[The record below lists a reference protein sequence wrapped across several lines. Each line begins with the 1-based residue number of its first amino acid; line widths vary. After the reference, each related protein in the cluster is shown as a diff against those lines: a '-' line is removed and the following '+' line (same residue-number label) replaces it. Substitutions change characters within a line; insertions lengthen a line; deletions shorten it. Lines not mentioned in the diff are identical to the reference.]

1 MLQEKGSYDYFVQ
14 QAQQQ
19 EFTECTVLLR
29 RKNTSDQIIE
39 KQAALLQKVKHDN

>member
-1 MLQEKGSYDYFVQ
+1 MLQEKGSYDCFVQ